1 MRLTNLQGEAEGEL
15 GCCGSVQ
22 PISLDLDL
30 KRNHEEQRDHVR
42 SVRYHSGG
50 LARKAPEGPPAQK
63 LPQGTHF
70 SGVRDTRVTCQHG

>member
-42 SVRYHSGG
+42 SVRITPVG
-50 LARKAPEGPPAQK
+50 LLGRPQRARLLRSCPRAHTLVESETPG
-63 LPQGTHF
+63 
-70 SGVRDTRVTCQHG
+70 